1 MTDNELI
8 QCISESERTKA
19 LGITAIIR
27 SEFES
32 GNRERAVAAARI
44 VKKIADDESLLGPHM
59 LLEQAYDAIRED
71 IREENNHA

>member
-27 SEFES
+27 RGFKS